1 MAVRD
6 TSKKPYLQDEDEKI
20 KIGIDLPIRRDSEL
34 DGFFA
39 TTSTT
44 IEAVKNNIRN
54 LLQTNEGERFFQ
66 PNLGTEIRDTLF
78 ENFSRQTV
86 NIIEDQVRD
95 TVRAFEPR
103 VGDVGVEVVA
113 IPDNNNFEVK
123 VLFEIRGLEVA
134 PQSFTFILEP
144 SR

>member
-1 MAVRD
+1 MSITRKSRAFKD
-6 TSKKPYLQDEDEKI
+6 ISLSFSPHPITK
-20 KIGIDLPIRRDSEL
+20 DLPVLINERAIVRS
-34 DGFFA
+34 
-39 TTSTT
+39 
-44 IEAVKNNIRN
+44 VRN
-54 LLQTNEGERFFQ
+54 LVETIPTERFFQ

-86 NIIEDQVRD
+86 NVIEDQVRD
-95 TVRAFEPR
+95 TVRAYEPR
-103 VGDVGVEVVA
+103 VGDVGVEVLA
-113 IPDNNNFEVK
+113 NPDNNNFEVK

>member
-1 MAVRD
+1 MAIQRKSRTFKDISLSFDPHPV
-6 TSKKPYLQDEDEKI
+6 TK
-20 KIGIDLPIRRDSEL
+20 DLPVLINERAIVRS
-34 DGFFA
+34 
-39 TTSTT
+39 
-44 IEAVKNNIRN
+44 VRN
-54 LLQTNEGERFFQ
+54 LVETIPTERFFQ

-86 NIIEDQVRD
+86 NVIEDQVRD
-95 TVRAFEPR
+95 TVRAYEPR
-103 VGDVGVEVVA
+103 VGDVGVEVLA
-113 IPDNNNFEVK
+113 NPDNNNFEVK

>member
-1 MAVRD
+1 MATIRRISRSFKDISLSFSPHPV
-6 TSKKPYLQDEDEKI
+6 TK
-20 KIGIDLPIRRDSEL
+20 DLPIL
-34 DGFFA
+34 
-39 TTSTT
+39 
-44 IEAVKNNIRN
+44 KNENAIKRSVRN
-54 LLQTNEGERFFQ
+54 LVETIPTERFFH

-113 IPDNNNFEVK
+113 NPDRNSFEVK

>member
-1 MAVRD
+1 MSITRKSRAFKD
-6 TSKKPYLQDEDEKI
+6 ISLSFSPHPITK
-20 KIGIDLPIRRDSEL
+20 DLPVLINERAIVRS
-34 DGFFA
+34 
-39 TTSTT
+39 
-44 IEAVKNNIRN
+44 VRN
-54 LLQTNEGERFFQ
+54 LVETIPTERFFQ

>member
-1 MAVRD
+1 MSITRKSRAFKD
-6 TSKKPYLQDEDEKI
+6 ISLSFSPHPITK
-20 KIGIDLPIRRDSEL
+20 DLPVLINERAIVRS
-34 DGFFA
+34 
-39 TTSTT
+39 
-44 IEAVKNNIRN
+44 VRN
-54 LLQTNEGERFFQ
+54 LVETIPTERFFQ

-123 VLFEIRGLEVA
+123 VLFEIVGLSV
-134 PQSFTFILEP
+134 PTQSFTFLLEP
-144 SR
+144 TR